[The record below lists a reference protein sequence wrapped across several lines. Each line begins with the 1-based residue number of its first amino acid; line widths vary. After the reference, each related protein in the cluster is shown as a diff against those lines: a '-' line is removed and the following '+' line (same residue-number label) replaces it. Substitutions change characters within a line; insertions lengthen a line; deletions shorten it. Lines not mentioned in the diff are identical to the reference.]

1 VTHAGAHP
9 NDGSDAP
16 REPWYVAAFRGE
28 YLKVYPHRDL
38 SSARTEARWL
48 VDRGAR
54 GRVLDHCCGFARHTL
69 ALRELGID
77 VFGMDLSPDLLR
89 HARELPKSELLS
101 GRLVRGDARRLP
113 FRDATFDTLVNL
125 FSSFG
130 YFGDEGDRSV
140 LDEIARV
147 VKPSGTA
154 VLDLM
159 NPARIRAGLVP
170 RSRTERDGFVVIEE
184 RSLED
189 GDRRVVKHVTKV
201 LASGERRSW
210 TESVRMYELDEM
222 RALLDARGLRIESVD
237 GGFEG
242 ESAGP
247 AAPRQ
252 ILRARRDGSSL

>member
-1 VTHAGAHP
+1 MSSSSG
-9 NDGSDAP
+9 DGGRARERD
-16 REPWYVAAFRGE
+16 EPWYVAAFRGE
-28 YLKVYPHRDL
+28 YLAVYPHRNL
-38 SSARTEARWL
+38 ESARVEARWIL
-48 VDRGAR
+48 ERGVH

-69 ALRELGID
+69 ALRELGVD

-89 HARELPKSELLS
+89 HARALPGSERLA

-113 FRDATFDTLVNL
+113 FRDATFDSLVNL

-130 YFGDEGDRSV
+130 YFGDEGDRAV

-147 VKPSGTA
+147 LRPSGTI

-170 RSRTERDGFVVIEE
+170 RSRAERGGFEWIEE
-184 RSLED
+184 RSLAD
-189 GDRRVVKHVTKV
+189 DDRRVVKRVTKV
-201 LASGERRSW
+201 APSGERQTW

-222 RALLDARGLRIESVD
+222 EALLAARGLRIEGVD

-242 ESAGP
+242 EAAGP

-252 ILRARRDGSSL
+252 ILRARRAGTSL